1 MRQMNENDSALL
13 QQVLDELRA
22 GQRKPKWPP
31 WLSSLLQIGFLIVA
45 GALASYWAAQKAIA
59 DIQTDV
65 ATAKAAIGVV
75 KEEVKTKSDDAKE
88 VHKDFY
94 NRIDKIEQGEA
105 PVIRRLEGRITD
117 VDTHVK
123 EVEKKAATRMKF
135 Q

>member
-1 MRQMNENDSALL
+1 MNENDSALL

-75 KEEVKTKSDDAKE
+75 KEEIKTKSDDAKE
-88 VHKDFY
+88 VHKDFD

-123 EVEKKAATRMKF
+123 EVEKKAAIRMKF